1 MPSNEPLELYKKLM
15 EVPHYPAINLRKENV
30 RVVKVGRKKVI
41 MYETAWGK
49 KRKALKASR
58 TKKKVKSKQV
68 PLSRLKSRLDAVFS
82 LYVRAKYPKTCYTC
96 GAAGKTLQCGH
107 FVSRSYLSTRWNESN
122 CRPQCVGCNIW
133 GRGKPLDFEENLKK
147 ELGDVAVEQL
157 KSQRHILIRPTRGF
171 YEDMIKLYSS
181 MLSSLHA
188 ES

>member
-1 MPSNEPLELYKKLM
+1 MQ
-15 EVPHYPAINLRKENV
+15 NLRKENV
-30 RVVKVGRKKVI
+30 RVVEVKKYKHGSKKARFARRPRSKTRPRKV
-41 MYETAWGK
+41 
-49 KRKALKASR
+49 S
-58 TKKKVKSKQV
+58 
-68 PLSRLKSRLDAVFS
+68 LSRLRRSLDAVFS

-107 FVSRSYLSTRWNESN
+107 FISRSYLATRWNESN

-157 KSQRHILIRPTRGF
+157 KSQRHQLIRPTRAF
-171 YEDMIKLYSS
+171 YELMIGEYSS
-181 MLSSLHA
+181 KLAILHA